1 MSLSFELDG
10 QPAGTPVNAPELSLS
25 ANWETGEGQE
35 ESEISLTSIEFAMED
50 AKLLNQKVADGLTG
64 GPGIFEGVPYKIN
77 LNSKTIFN
85 GMVDLTNDASFVD
98 CEKVI
103 AEIVKEDGVDWLSE
117 VADGISFGSMAN
129 NKEIVASDYVVV
141 PYVLNYRPE
150 AFIVGQLLITSFL
163 LTKELIQGV
172 KDTSNAIADLVE
184 ASVPSIGLT
193 GPVYNIGA
201 IISASLRVVA
211 QVIYTT
217 SIVIALISIITDLI
231 EQFFPPVRR
240 YNGMTFKRMFEVG
253 LASLGLTF
261 QSTIFNSLPFST
273 FTFLPVKS
281 KRGGI
286 GGSANGVGHPNIN
299 SSIYNFGDFIRQ
311 MIQTFN
317 ADYKIVNGVFI
328 FERRDYWKGSSSYVL
343 PDVETNQTKR
353 LSEFTYNTSE
363 FVKNYFI
370 AFQTDIQDQ
379 NTLENFKGNNYQIIS
394 EPITI
399 VNKKNILGKG
409 LTSIRPPFA
418 RGFRKTKLT
427 TYEVLMKKVAKAC
440 DIFTGS
446 NLASKITNRVGM
458 MELSSDTTTVD
469 KFLFISNGQMATN
482 QISAQMLW
490 DKFHFIESF
499 AEIVDPVTN
508 LTIHNQSIIKIAEK
522 VPFCDADWTSLLL
535 NREFTTPS
543 GQNGLI
549 LSIDW
554 DFQNQVANIRYKIS
568 QLYTKNIILAFNEG
582 E

>member
-10 QPAGTPVNAPELSLS
+10 QPSGTPVNAQELSLS

-64 GPGIFEGVPYKIN
+64 GAGIFEGVPYKIK
-77 LNSKTIFN
+77 LNSTTIFD
-85 GMVDLTNDASFVD
+85 GMVDLTNEATFVD

-103 AEIVKEDGVDWLSE
+103 AEIMKEDGVDWLSE
-117 VADGISFGSMAN
+117 VADGISFGSMAKN
-129 NKEIVASDYVVV
+129 NQIVASDYIVV
-141 PYVLNYRPE
+141 PYVLNFRPE
-150 AFIVGQLLITSFL
+150 AFVVGQLLITSFL
-163 LTKELIQGV
+163 LTKELIQGI
-172 KDTSNAIADLVE
+172 KDIAFLTADVVNAIG
-184 ASVPSIGLT
+184 SIKGVIVATIRL
-193 GPVYNIGA
+193 
-201 IISASLRVVA
+201 VA
-211 QVIYTT
+211 QIIYTT
-217 SIVIALISIITDLI
+217 AIVLALISVIRDLI
-231 EQFFPPVRR
+231 EQFFPAVRR

-261 QSTIFNSLPFST
+261 QSTIFNSLPFSNAS
-273 FTFLPVKS
+273 FLPSKS
-281 KRGGI
+281 EKGGI

-311 MIQTFN
+311 MLQVFN

-328 FERRDYWKGSSSYVL
+328 FERRDYWRGSSSYVL
-343 PDVETNQTKR
+343 PDVETNQSKR

-370 AFQTDIQDQ
+370 SFQTDIQDQ

-399 VNKKNILGKG
+399 VNTKNILGKG

-418 RGFRKTKLT
+418 RAYRKNNLTDYEKL
-427 TYEVLMKKVAKAC
+427 LLDVAKQTDKIAN
-440 DIFTGS
+440 FFGQSS
-446 NLASKITNRVGM
+446 NMASKISNRVGM
-458 MELSSDTTTVD
+458 MQLSDDTTTVD

-482 QISAQMLW
+482 QITAKMLW

-499 AEIVDPVTN
+499 AEIVDPATG
-508 LTIHNQSIIKIAEK
+508 LTIHNQSIIENAEK
-522 VPFCDADWTSLLL
+522 IPFCHADWKAILL
-535 NREFTTPS
+535 NREFTTPN

-549 LSIDW
+549 LSVDW

-568 QLYTKNIILAFNEG
+568 KLYTKNIILVPNEG

>member
-25 ANWETGEGQE
+25 ANWETGEGKE

-64 GPGIFEGVPYKIN
+64 GPGIFEGVPYKIK
-77 LNSKTIFN
+77 LNSKTIFD
-85 GMVDLTNDASFVD
+85 GMVDLTNDATFVD

-103 AEIVKEDGVDWLSE
+103 AEIMKEDGVDWLSE
-117 VADGISFGSMAN
+117 VADGISFGSIAN
-129 NKEIVASDYVVV
+129 KYIKASDYVVV
-141 PYVLNYRPE
+141 PYVLNFRPD
-150 AFIVGQLLITSFL
+150 AFIVGPLLITSFL
-163 LTKELIQGV
+163 LAKEVIYGIR
-172 KDTSNAIADLVE
+172 SISYRSADLVS
-184 ASVPSIGLT
+184 AIGSGFAFGL
-193 GPVYNIGA
+193 
-201 IISASLRVVA
+201 IISASIKLVA
-211 QVIYTT
+211 EIIFVGAVIL
-217 SIVIALISIITDLI
+217 ALISAVAGLI
-231 EQFFPPVRR
+231 DQYFPPVRR

-253 LASLGLTF
+253 LESLGLTF
-261 QSTIFNSLPFST
+261 QSSIFNSLPFSNAT
-273 FTFLPVKS
+273 FIPIKS
-281 KRGGI
+281 ERGKI
-286 GGSANGVGHPNIN
+286 GGGANGVGHPNI
-299 SSIYNFGDFIRQ
+299 SSAIYNFGDFIRQ

-328 FERRDYWKGSSSYVL
+328 FERRDYWKGSSSYIL

-370 AFQTDIQDQ
+370 SFQTDIQDQ

-394 EPITI
+394 EPNTI

-418 RGFRKTKLT
+418 RAFRKNGLTK
-427 TYEVLMKKVAKAC
+427 YEELLKDVATAVDVFRK
-440 DIFTGS
+440 S
-446 NLASKITNRVGM
+446 KLAPKITNRVGM
-458 MELSSDTTTVD
+458 MELSDDTTTVD
-469 KFLFISNGQMATN
+469 KFLFISDEQLSTT
-482 QISAQMLW
+482 QITAQTLW

-508 LTIHNQSIIKIAEK
+508 LTIHNQSIIKVAEK

-535 NREFTTPS
+535 NREFTTAN
-543 GQNGLI
+543 GQNGII

>member
-64 GPGIFEGVPYKIN
+64 GPGIFEGVPYKIK
-77 LNSKTIFN
+77 LNSKTIFD
-85 GMVDLTNDASFVD
+85 GMVDLTNDATFVD

-103 AEIVKEDGVDWLSE
+103 AEIMKEDGVDWLSE
-117 VADGISFGSMAN
+117 VADGISFGSIAN
-129 NKEIVASDYVVV
+129 KYIKASDYVVV
-141 PYVLNYRPE
+141 PYVLNFRPD
-150 AFIVGQLLITSFL
+150 AFIVGPLLITSFL
-163 LTKELIQGV
+163 LAKEVIYGIR
-172 KDTSNAIADLVE
+172 SISYRSADLVS
-184 ASVPSIGLT
+184 AIGSGFAFGL
-193 GPVYNIGA
+193 
-201 IISASLRVVA
+201 IISASIKLVA
-211 QVIYTT
+211 EIIFVGAVIL
-217 SIVIALISIITDLI
+217 ALISAVAGLI
-231 EQFFPPVRR
+231 DQYFPPVRR

-253 LASLGLTF
+253 LESLGLTF
-261 QSTIFNSLPFST
+261 QSSIFNSLPFSNAT
-273 FTFLPVKS
+273 FIPIKS
-281 KRGGI
+281 ERGKI
-286 GGSANGVGHPNIN
+286 GGGANGVGHPNI
-299 SSIYNFGDFIRQ
+299 SSAIYNFGDFIRQ

-370 AFQTDIQDQ
+370 SFQTDIQDQ

-394 EPITI
+394 EPNTI

-418 RGFRKTKLT
+418 RAFRKNGLTK
-427 TYEVLMKKVAKAC
+427 YEELLKDVATAVDVFRK
-440 DIFTGS
+440 S
-446 NLASKITNRVGM
+446 KLAPKITNRVGM
-458 MELSSDTTTVD
+458 MELSDDTTTVD
-469 KFLFISNGQMATN
+469 KFLFISDEQLSTT
-482 QISAQMLW
+482 QITAQTLW

-508 LTIHNQSIIKIAEK
+508 LTIHNQSIIKVAEK
-522 VPFCDADWTSLLL
+522 VPFCDADWTSLLS
-535 NREFTTPS
+535 NREFTTAN
-543 GQNGLI
+543 GQNGII

>member
-25 ANWETGEGQE
+25 ANWEAGEGQE

-50 AKLLNQKVADGLTG
+50 AKLLNQKVADGLNG
-64 GPGIFEGVPYKIN
+64 GPGIFEGVPYKIK

-103 AEIVKEDGVDWLSE
+103 AEIIKEDGVDWLSE

-129 NKEIVASDYVVV
+129 NNQIVSSDYVDV
-141 PYVLNYRPE
+141 PYVLNFRPE
-150 AFIVGQLLITSFL
+150 AFVVGPLLITSFL
-163 LTKELIQGV
+163 LTKELIEGIRSISY
-172 KDTSNAIADLVE
+172 KTADVVSATTPISPLIPINV
-184 ASVPSIGLT
+184 GLL
-193 GPVYNIGA
+193 
-201 IISASLRVVA
+201 ISASIKLIAQIVYTVAVVL
-211 QVIYTT
+211 
-217 SIVIALISIITDLI
+217 ALISVVRNLI
-231 EQFFPPVRR
+231 EQYFPAVRR
-240 YNGMTFKRMFEVG
+240 YRGMTFKRMFEVG

-261 QSTIFNSLPFST
+261 QSSIFNSLPFSNA
-273 FTFLPVKS
+273 TFLPIKS

-286 GGSANGVGHPNIN
+286 GGSANGVGHPNIS

-328 FERRDYWKGSSSYVL
+328 FERRDYWKGSSSYIL

-353 LSEFTYNTSE
+353 LSELTYNTSE

-379 NTLENFKGNNYQIIS
+379 NTLENFNGNNYQIIS

-418 RGFRKTKLT
+418 RGFRKTGLT
-427 TYEVLMKKVAKAC
+427 KYEKLMKDVAKAC
-440 DIFTGS
+440 DSFTGS
-446 NLASKITNRVGM
+446 SLAVKITNRVGM
-458 MELSSDTTTVD
+458 MELSDDTTTVD
-469 KFLFISNGQMATN
+469 KFLFLSNGQMDVN
-482 QISAQMLW
+482 QITAQTLW
-490 DKFHFIESF
+490 DNFHFIESF

>member
-64 GPGIFEGVPYKIN
+64 GPGIFEGVPYKIK
-77 LNSKTIFN
+77 LNSKTIFD
-85 GMVDLTNDASFVD
+85 GMVDLTNDATFVD

-103 AEIVKEDGVDWLSE
+103 AEIMKEDGVDWLSE
-117 VADGISFGSMAN
+117 VADGISFGSIAN
-129 NKEIVASDYVVV
+129 KYIKASDYVVV
-141 PYVLNYRPE
+141 PYVLNFRPD
-150 AFIVGQLLITSFL
+150 AFIVGPLLITSFL
-163 LTKELIQGV
+163 LAKEVIYGIR
-172 KDTSNAIADLVE
+172 SISYRSADLVS
-184 ASVPSIGLT
+184 AIGSGFAFGL
-193 GPVYNIGA
+193 
-201 IISASLRVVA
+201 IISATIKLVA
-211 QVIYTT
+211 EIIFVGAVIL
-217 SIVIALISIITDLI
+217 ALISAVAGLI
-231 EQFFPPVRR
+231 DQYFPPVRR

-253 LASLGLTF
+253 LESLGLTF
-261 QSTIFNSLPFST
+261 QSSIFNSLPFSNAT
-273 FTFLPVKS
+273 FIPIKS
-281 KRGGI
+281 ERGKI
-286 GGSANGVGHPNIN
+286 GGGANGVGHPNI
-299 SSIYNFGDFIRQ
+299 SSAIYNFGDFIRQ

-328 FERRDYWKGSSSYVL
+328 FERRDYWKGSSSYIL

-370 AFQTDIQDQ
+370 SFQTDIQDQ

-394 EPITI
+394 EPNTI

-418 RGFRKTKLT
+418 RAFRKNGLTK
-427 TYEVLMKKVAKAC
+427 YEELLKDVATAVDVFRK
-440 DIFTGS
+440 S
-446 NLASKITNRVGM
+446 KLAPKITNRVGM
-458 MELSSDTTTVD
+458 MELSDDTTTVD
-469 KFLFISNGQMATN
+469 KFLFISDEQLSTT
-482 QISAQMLW
+482 QITAQTLW

-508 LTIHNQSIIKIAEK
+508 LTIHNQSIIKVAEK
-522 VPFCDADWTSLLL
+522 VPFCDADWTSLLS
-535 NREFTTPS
+535 NREFTTAN
-543 GQNGLI
+543 GQNGII

>member
-64 GPGIFEGVPYKIN
+64 GPGIFEGVPYEIK
-77 LNSKTIFN
+77 LNSKTIFD
-85 GMVDLTNDASFVD
+85 GMVDLTNDATFVD

-103 AEIVKEDGVDWLSE
+103 AEIIKEDGVDWLSE
-117 VADGISFGSMAN
+117 VADGISFGSMAQLN
-129 NKEIVASDYVVV
+129 QIVASDYVPV

-172 KDTSNAIADLVE
+172 KDTSTAIADLVE

-193 GPVYNIGA
+193 GPVYNVGA
-201 IISASLRVVA
+201 IISTSLRVVA
-211 QVIYTT
+211 QVVYTT

-231 EQFFPPVRR
+231 EQFFPAVRR

-261 QSTIFNSLPFST
+261 QSTIFNTLPFSN

-281 KRGGI
+281 ERGGI

-353 LSEFTYNTSE
+353 LSEFVYNTSE

-399 VNKKNILGKG
+399 VNNKNILGKG

-418 RGFRKTKLT
+418 RAFRKTKLT
-427 TYEVLMKKVAKAC
+427 SYEVLMKKVAKAC
-440 DIFTGS
+440 DVFTGS

-458 MELSSDTTTVD
+458 MQLSADTTTVD

-482 QISAQMLW
+482 QITAQMLW

-499 AEIVDPVTN
+499 AEIVDPATG
-508 LTIHNQSIIKIAEK
+508 LTIHNQSIIKVAEK
-522 VPFCDADWTSLLL
+522 VPFCDADWTSLIL
-535 NREFTTPS
+535 NREFTTPG

-568 QLYTKNIILAFNEG
+568 QLYTKNLYLSYNEG

>member
-10 QPAGTPVNAPELSLS
+10 QPSGTPVNAQELSLS

-64 GPGIFEGVPYKIN
+64 GAGIFEGVPYKIK
-77 LNSKTIFN
+77 LNSTTIFD
-85 GMVDLTNDASFVD
+85 GMVDLTNEATFVD

-103 AEIVKEDGVDWLSE
+103 AEIMKEDGVDWLSE
-117 VADGISFGSMAN
+117 VADGISFGSMAKN
-129 NKEIVASDYVVV
+129 NQIVASDYIVV
-141 PYVLNYRPE
+141 PYVLNFRPE
-150 AFIVGQLLITSFL
+150 AFVVGQLLITSFL
-163 LTKELIQGV
+163 LTKELIQGI
-172 KDTSNAIADLVE
+172 KDIAFLTADVVNAIG
-184 ASVPSIGLT
+184 SIKGVIVATIRL
-193 GPVYNIGA
+193 
-201 IISASLRVVA
+201 VA
-211 QVIYTT
+211 QIIYTT
-217 SIVIALISIITDLI
+217 AIVLALISVIRDLI
-231 EQFFPPVRR
+231 EQFFPAVRR

-261 QSTIFNSLPFST
+261 QSTIFNSLPFSNAS
-273 FTFLPVKS
+273 FLPSKS
-281 KRGGI
+281 EKGGI

-311 MIQTFN
+311 MLQVFN

-343 PDVETNQTKR
+343 PDVETNQSKR

-370 AFQTDIQDQ
+370 SFQTDIQDQ

-399 VNKKNILGKG
+399 VNTKNILGKG

-418 RGFRKTKLT
+418 RAYRKNNLTDYEKL
-427 TYEVLMKKVAKAC
+427 LLDVAKQTDKIAN
-440 DIFTGS
+440 FFGQNS
-446 NLASKITNRVGM
+446 NMASKITNRVGM
-458 MELSSDTTTVD
+458 MQLSDDTTTVD
-469 KFLFISNGQMATN
+469 KFIFISNGQMATN
-482 QISAQMLW
+482 QITAKMLW

-499 AEIVDPVTN
+499 AEIVDPATG
-508 LTIHNQSIIKIAEK
+508 LKIHNQSIIENAEK
-522 VPFCDADWTSLLL
+522 IPFCHADWKAILL
-535 NREFTTPS
+535 NREFTTPN

-549 LSIDW
+549 LSVDW

-568 QLYTKNIILAFNEG
+568 KLYTKNIILVPNEG

>member
-25 ANWETGEGQE
+25 ANWEAGEGQE

-50 AKLLNQKVADGLTG
+50 AKLLNQKVAEGLNG
-64 GPGIFEGVPYKIN
+64 GPGIFEGVPYKIK

-85 GMVDLTNDASFVD
+85 GMVDLTNDALFVD

-129 NKEIVASDYVVV
+129 NNEIVASDYVVV
-141 PYVLNYRPE
+141 PYVLNFRPE
-150 AFIVGQLLITSFL
+150 AFVVGPLLITSYL
-163 LTKELIQGV
+163 LTKEVIYGVRSIAFQTGDLINSIASGLAFGLIL
-172 KDTSNAIADLVE
+172 SSAIKLVAE
-184 ASVPSIGLT
+184 II
-193 GPVYNIGA
+193 Y
-201 IISASLRVVA
+201 ISAVVFA
-211 QVIYTT
+211 LVQV
-217 SIVIALISIITDLI
+217 ITDLI
-231 EQFFPPVRR
+231 EQYFPPVRR

-261 QSTIFNSLPFST
+261 QSSIFQSLPFSNA
-273 FTFLPVKS
+273 TFLPIKS
-281 KRGGI
+281 QRGGI

-363 FVKNYFI
+363 FIKNYFI
-370 AFQTDIQDQ
+370 SFQTDIQDQ

-418 RGFRKTKLT
+418 RAFRKNGLTK
-427 TYEVLMKKVAKAC
+427 YEELMK
-440 DIFTGS
+440 DIATGVDVFRK
-446 NLASKITNRVGM
+446 SKLGPTITNRVGM
-458 MELSSDTTTVD
+458 MQLSSDTTTVD
-469 KFLFISNGQMATN
+469 KFLFISDEQLSTT
-482 QISAQMLW
+482 QITAETLW

-522 VPFCDADWTSLLL
+522 VPFCDADWSSLLL

>member
-10 QPAGTPVNAPELSLS
+10 QPSGTPVNAQELSLS

-64 GPGIFEGVPYKIN
+64 GAGIFEGVPYKIK
-77 LNSKTIFN
+77 LNSTTIFD
-85 GMVDLTNDASFVD
+85 GMVDLTNEATFVD

-103 AEIVKEDGVDWLSE
+103 AEIMKEDGVDWLSE
-117 VADGISFGSMAN
+117 VADGISFGSMAKN
-129 NKEIVASDYVVV
+129 NQIVASDYIVV
-141 PYVLNYRPE
+141 PYVLNFRPE
-150 AFIVGQLLITSFL
+150 AFVVGQLLITSFL
-163 LTKELIQGV
+163 LTKELIQGI
-172 KDTSNAIADLVE
+172 KDIAFLTADVVNAIG
-184 ASVPSIGLT
+184 SIKGVIVATIRL
-193 GPVYNIGA
+193 
-201 IISASLRVVA
+201 VA
-211 QVIYTT
+211 QIIYTT
-217 SIVIALISIITDLI
+217 AIVLALISVIRDLI
-231 EQFFPPVRR
+231 EQFFPAVRR

-261 QSTIFNSLPFST
+261 QSTIFNSLPFSNAS
-273 FTFLPVKS
+273 FLPSKS
-281 KRGGI
+281 EKGGI

-311 MIQTFN
+311 MLQVFN

-343 PDVETNQTKR
+343 PDVETNQSKR

-370 AFQTDIQDQ
+370 SFQTDIQDQ

-394 EPITI
+394 EPITV
-399 VNKKNILGKG
+399 VNTKNILGKG

-418 RGFRKTKLT
+418 RAYRKNNLTDYEKL
-427 TYEVLMKKVAKAC
+427 LLDVAKQTDKIAN
-440 DIFTGS
+440 FFGQSS
-446 NLASKITNRVGM
+446 NMASKITNRVGM
-458 MELSSDTTTVD
+458 MQLSDDTTTVD

-482 QISAQMLW
+482 QITANMLW

-499 AEIVDPVTN
+499 AEIVDPATG
-508 LTIHNQSIIKIAEK
+508 LTIHNQSIIENAEK
-522 VPFCDADWTSLLL
+522 IPFCHDDWKAILL
-535 NREFTTPS
+535 NREFTTPN

-549 LSIDW
+549 LSVDW

-568 QLYTKNIILAFNEG
+568 KLYTKNIILVPNEG